1 MSRVKTALASAF
13 LAMALPAF
21 AFAAGTVDNWHAELT
36 FSTTNKTD
44 MFPIRVG
51 EGSAATELLK
61 PPPMPGMS
69 LTGNSED
76 AVVNGYVLTTDA
88 KIAARSIQLKD
99 ANEPGRIWP
108 VRIEVEEPGAV
119 FMTADLSQFHP
130 TYDLSVIIPSTKQLI
145 SFSNQNERK
154 QIFTATEA
162 GENTVFI
169 MAGKTKTF
177 FASDGNDAFGAV
189 RLAKINVMKEGV
201 DVTVAGKSD
210 TTDENGMFEIS
221 GLSAGN
227 HTVRLDSKYILGSE
241 FTVTVSGTG
250 TYARMVD
257 DLYAGDFND
266 DGKISIADLG
276 PLKLCFGL
284 GAATVV
290 SVNNESYSCANTDVN
305 GDGNITMQDFS
316 VLKTGFGKEQAW

>member
-76 AVVNGYVLTTDA
+76 AVVNGYVLTTDS
-88 KIAARSIQLKD
+88 KIAARSIQIKD
-99 ANEPGRIWP
+99 ATEPGRIWP

-130 TYDLSVIIPSTKQLI
+130 TYDLSIIVPSTKELI
-145 SFSNQNERK
+145 SFSTHNERK
-154 QIFTATEA
+154 QIFTAAEA
-162 GENTVFI
+162 GENTVFV
-169 MAGKTKTF
+169 MAGRTKTF

-189 RLAKINVMKEGV
+189 RLAKINVMKEGIEIYV
-201 DVTVAGKSD
+201 NGSPKGS
-210 TTDENGMFEIS
+210 TDASGMFELTD
-221 GLSAGN
+221 LSSGN
-227 HTVRLDSKYILGSE
+227 HTVRLDAEYIIGSE
-241 FTVTVSGTG
+241 FTVTVSNTG

-257 DLYAGDFND
+257 DLYSGDFNN
-266 DGKISIADLG
+266 DGKISIHDLHPFKKCYG
-276 PLKLCFGL
+276 TTTG
-284 GAATVV
+284 TVEWNDNHCEN
-290 SVNNESYSCANTDVN
+290 SDVN
-305 GDGNITMQDFS
+305 GDGEITIHDFS
-316 VLKTGFGKEQAW
+316 VLKAGFEKEETW

>member
-1 MSRVKTALASAF
+1 
-13 LAMALPAF
+13 MAIPAF

-88 KIAARSIQLKD
+88 KVAARSIQLKD
-99 ANEPGRIWP
+99 AGEPGRIWP

-119 FMTADLSQFHP
+119 YMTADLAQFHP
-130 TYDLSVIIPSTKQLI
+130 TYDLSIIVPSTKRLI
-145 SFSNQNERK
+145 SFSTHNERK

-162 GENTVFI
+162 GENTIFV

-201 DVTVAGKSD
+201 KVYVNGVEKDVTDA
-210 TTDENGMFEIS
+210 NGMFEIS

-227 HTVRLDSKYILGSE
+227 HTVRLDSKYILGSQ

-284 GAATVV
+284 GAETIVTVN
-290 SVNNESYSCANTDVN
+290 SESYTCANTDVN

-316 VLKTGFGKEQAW
+316 VLKTGFGKEQTW